1 MEQNNDVGLTTP
13 PRLQVDT
20 DAIQPQ
26 SYFSI
31 KLCTTGMRLIVQCS
45 CHNQYMIETGRPD
58 SLNLLDS
65 CLICDIVNGEK
76 TYRDSDN
83 KN

>member
-1 MEQNNDVGLTTP
+1 
-13 PRLQVDT
+13 
-20 DAIQPQ
+20 
-26 SYFSI
+26 
-31 KLCTTGMRLIVQCS
+31 MRLIVQCS

-58 SLNLLDS
+58 SLDLLNS

-76 TYRDSDN
+76 TYKDSDN